1 MKGYILSEKEKIE
14 QQKNIL
20 KVIEY
25 QAREVAEYVPCKER
39 VMKEEVLDCL
49 IDYQIIAAERYL

>member
-1 MKGYILSEKEKIE
+1 MSEKEKIE

-25 QAREVAEYVPCKER
+25 QAKEIDEYVPCKER
-39 VMKEEVLDCL
+39 AMKEEVLNCL